1 MEAVTRKDIETFYRL
16 VGEVEGVHREFIL
29 APGEHRVGSL
39 TDNEVCIEGSDVSRR
54 HAVLHV
60 NNHTIRVEDLRSTNG
75 TFVNGVQ
82 VTRSELAHD
91 DWLQFGSALLTLER
105 VDGGDLALGIA
116 LDTPQAEHH
125 RGDAQI
131 ERTTQLGSTRD
142 RHARR
147 LALANRVA
155 AAILDGGGSGLHAGL
170 ERLREGLGAEAAALL
185 RFETDDESRVTAL
198 AGDAGAVDEDRLR
211 NLLRLLPAIGTED
224 DPIAGRCVEQPTP
237 LLAVARRLDEGQDAL
252 VIMGGELEPELVPLC
267 ELLLRIFLQAV
278 PAEPE
283 HADRAR
289 PREAR
294 PLTFPEHHVRGAS
307 EASRRLYEQLR
318 TLRTG
323 TTPVLIMG
331 ETGVGKEHVVRI
343 LHASSDRAGGP
354 LRIVNCAAIPADLLE
369 AELFG
374 IEAGV
379 ATGVDRRPGAFRDAE
394 GGILFFDEIGAMPLP
409 LQAKLLRALQNGE
422 VHPVGARRPL
432 EVDVRI
438 VAATN
443 TDLAEQ
449 IRAGSFRS
457 DLYYRLAGCEVHVAP
472 LRERREDIPA
482 LVSFFLATFAAEA
495 GKRLRGVSVNALEAL
510 QNAPW
515 PGNVRQLEHEI
526 HRLVSI
532 CPDGSA
538 IESSMVSAAVTAD
551 APAAA
556 EPTDDDLDLK
566 RHVDALERCLIT
578 RAIEKAD
585 RNLAEAARRLGLSR
599 NGLVMKMGR
608 LGVKRT

>member
-1 MEAVTRKDIETFYRL
+1 MTRKDNEAFYRL

-39 TDNEVCIEGSDVSRR
+39 NDNEVCIEGSDVSRR

-116 LDTPQAEHH
+116 LEPPQVGHD
-125 RGDAQI
+125 RDDAHI

-155 AAILDGGGSGLHAGL
+155 AAILDGGASGLHAGL
-170 ERLREGLGAEAAALL
+170 ERLRQGLGAEAAALL
-185 RFETDDESRVTAL
+185 RFETDDEPRVTAL
-198 AGDAGAVDEDRLR
+198 AGDAGALDEDRLR
-211 NLLRLLPAIGTED
+211 DLLRLLPAGDTED
-224 DPIAGRCVEQPTP
+224 DRIAGRCVEQPTP
-237 LLAVARRLDEGQDAL
+237 LLVVARRLDEVQDAL
-252 VIMGGELEPELVPLC
+252 VISGGELEPELVPLC
-267 ELLLRIFLQAV
+267 ELLLRVFLQAM
-278 PAEPE
+278 PSETE
-283 HADRAR
+283 RDDRG
-289 PREAR
+289 R
-294 PLTFPEHHVRGAS
+294 PLEAPPLVFPEHHVRGAS

-318 TLRTG
+318 ILRTG
-323 TTPVLIMG
+323 TTPVLIVG

-343 LHASSDRAGGP
+343 LHASSDRAVGP
-354 LRIVNCAAIPADLLE
+354 QRTVNCAAFPADLLV

-394 GGILFFDEIGAMPLP
+394 GGTLFFDEIGAMPLP

-449 IRAGSFRS
+449 IRASSFRS
-457 DLYYRLAGCEVHVAP
+457 DLYYRLSGCEVHVAP

-482 LVSFFLATFAAEA
+482 LVTFVLAAFAAEA

-510 QNAPW
+510 QNAAW
-515 PGNVRQLEHEI
+515 SGNVRQLEHEI
-526 HRLVSI
+526 RRLVSI
-532 CPDGSA
+532 CPDGATIERSMISPA
-538 IESSMVSAAVTAD
+538 ITA
-551 APAAA
+551 
-556 EPTDDDLDLK
+556 ECSFDDDLSDDDLTLK
-566 RHVDALERCLIT
+566 RHVDALERRLIT
-578 RAIEKAD
+578 RAVAQAD
-585 RNLAEAARRLGLSR
+585 GNLAHAARLLGLSR

-608 LGVKRT
+608 LDV